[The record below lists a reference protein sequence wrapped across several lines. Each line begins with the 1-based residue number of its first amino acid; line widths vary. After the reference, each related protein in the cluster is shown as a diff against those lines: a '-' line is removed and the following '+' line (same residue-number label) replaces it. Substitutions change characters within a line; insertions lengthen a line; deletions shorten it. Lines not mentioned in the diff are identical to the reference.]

1 MLKDFFL
8 FCSKHPI
15 PVIVVCV
22 ILIFLLYDS
31 QRVKYEGEIREL
43 KIERSME
50 RY

>member
-1 MLKDFFL
+1 MLKNFFL

-31 QRVKYEGEIREL
+31 QRVKYEREIREL